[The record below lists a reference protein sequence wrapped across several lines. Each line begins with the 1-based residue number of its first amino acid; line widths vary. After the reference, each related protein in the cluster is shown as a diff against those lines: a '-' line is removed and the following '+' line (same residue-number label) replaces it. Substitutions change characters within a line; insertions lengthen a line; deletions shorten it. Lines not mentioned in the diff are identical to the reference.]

1 MREWG
6 LSGKWTK
13 TTSRHLR
20 SLATDQETYHFI
32 HAIAPLDTHEGRVLK
47 QEKGRGI
54 FLSAIFFNFEVRGTL
69 PQNRN
74 KPSLDL

>member
-6 LSGKWTK
+6 LSEKWTK

-20 SLATDQETYHFI
+20 SLTTETYYFI
-32 HAIAPLDTHEGRVLK
+32 HVIAPLDTHEGRVLK
-47 QEKGRGI
+47 QKKGRGI
-54 FLSAIFFNFEVRGTL
+54 FLSAIFFSFEVGGTL
-69 PQNRN
+69 PPNSN